1 MLGHSNFQKGDA
13 HIIPVMGTV
22 FNKRNDGCGM
32 FPEPREGK
40 GKMFFHPPF
49 SKQGLFRI
57 LL

>member
-1 MLGHSNFQKGDA
+1 
-13 HIIPVMGTV
+13 MGTV

-49 SKQGLFRI
+49 SKQGMFRI